1 MFGPEPTLLLAYL
14 LRRGGPERVAPE
26 NGAYNDKPCPIQL
39 IMMCT
44 EELEFSILD
53 LLGLLPLYIVHF

>member
-1 MFGPEPTLLLAYL
+1 MFGPEPTLLLASL

-53 LLGLLPLYIVHF
+53 LLGLLLLYIVHF

>member
-1 MFGPEPTLLLAYL
+1 MFGPERTLLLASL

-26 NGAYNDKPCPIQL
+26 NGAYNDKPFPIQL

-53 LLGLLPLYIVHF
+53 LLGLLPFYIVHF